1 MNKNLIAFGTAMAD
15 INKAFTA
22 ILDITDGD
30 MEGEMVAAFGV
41 FMDAM
46 GSRFSQEIILR
57 G

>member
-22 ILDITDGD
+22 ILDITDGQFEND
-30 MEGEMVAAFGV
+30 MLKTFEA

-46 GSRFSQEIILR
+46 SNRFGQEIVLH